1 MEQKVLLPPVLYS
14 FFINYINAGKGNGMT
29 VAPIRYSMAGSST
42 AVKLEDIPKG
52 FESILAPFNIR
63 PLTYADDFNGSHTLK
78 INKYIEGQ
86 EFPAHRDDEVVN
98 YAGADS
104 DCIITDTWFSM
115 GKKPTKKLL
124 KIFKPYQVNEKIM
137 SIAKKNAV
145 FMHCLPATRGNEVT
159 EGVIDNSSY
168 SLVWSEAENR
178 LHIQKAILEWCL
190 KKI

>member
-1 MEQKVLLPPVLYS
+1 MEQKVLLPPVLCS

-104 DCIITDTWFSM
+104 RRQLRYRTIIFQLSDPSTYKGGDLYV
-115 GKKPTKKLL
+115 KDK
-124 KIFKPYQVNEKIM
+124 VANR
-137 SIAKKNAV
+137 
-145 FMHCLPATRGNEVT
+145 TRGNVIVFPAKDIHRLTKVT
-159 EGVIDNSSY
+159 KGERYSMTLWLHKEDFNHESS
-168 SLVWSEAENR
+168 L
-178 LHIQKAILEWCL
+178 L
-190 KKI
+190 